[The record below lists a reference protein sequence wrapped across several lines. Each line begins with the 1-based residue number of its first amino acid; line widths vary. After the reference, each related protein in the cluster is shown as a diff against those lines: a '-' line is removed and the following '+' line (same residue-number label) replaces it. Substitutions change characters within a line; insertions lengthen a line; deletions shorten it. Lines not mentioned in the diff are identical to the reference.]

1 MKRRHRLRR
10 DTCSQWELK
19 HIHDEL
25 DEDLNLCYKV
35 EDEILYTRWMHRIL
49 VA

>member
-1 MKRRHRLRR
+1 MKIHL
-10 DTCSQWELK
+10 QLVGVGK

-25 DEDLNLCYKV
+25 DEDLNLFYKV
-35 EDEILYTRWMHRIL
+35 EDESLYTRWIHRIL